1 MGFKQYL
8 SHQPVNGDYDNYTEN
23 IDFKLLE
30 NPPMSLIATSGVEVC
45 TLPVKKFRC
54 RHSMSHKPAT
64 RKAKLKMCC
73 N

>member
-30 NPPMSLIATSGVEVC
+30 NPPMSLIATSGVEIC
-45 TLPVKKFRC
+45 ILPVKISDVATQC
-54 RHSMSHKPAT
+54 HISPPQEKPS
-64 RKAKLKMCC
+64 
-73 N
+73 